1 MIKISKRVILIVIVV
16 LFLGWVYTN
25 YQFTSNASSDTA
37 MYEFEVEQ
45 GWGVNRI
52 SLELYQ
58 KDLINN
64 QFYFEVYVWL
74 KGYERNFKAGAHQI
88 SPSMSI
94 KEIIT
99 TMIKPGGSE
108 QVITIIEGW
117 NVYEIAEYLEKENL
131 VKSDEFIEFVNNPK
145 HDLVDNY
152 SFLDDKPYG
161 VSLEGY
167 LFPDTYRV
175 YKNSNVIDLVKK
187 MLDNFE
193 KRVTLGN
200 IERIHFSGNS
210 VYDTLTLASIIEKEV
225 RIPYDMKMVSD
236 IFSKRLEAGIALQSD
251 ATVNYITGKGL
262 VQPSY
267 NDLEIDNP
275 YNTYRYKDLPPGPI
289 ASPGLNAIMAVIEPV
304 VNPYYYFLTTIE
316 GEVIYS
322 ENYDQHLT
330 NKAIYLD

>member
-1 MIKISKRVILIVIVV
+1 
-16 LFLGWVYTN
+16 
-25 YQFTSNASSDTA
+25 
-37 MYEFEVEQ
+37 
-45 GWGVNRI
+45 
-52 SLELYQ
+52 
-58 KDLINN
+58 
-64 QFYFEVYVWL
+64 
-74 KGYERNFKAGAHQI
+74 
-88 SPSMSI
+88 
-94 KEIIT
+94 
-99 TMIKPGGSE
+99 MIKPGGSE